1 MKRIRFIYVTA
12 FIALAMAGSSSC
24 SRKVSPANT
33 RGDAKTAYDA
43 ASFNYVYVEGIKQKL
58 MGNGGEALKRFEQ
71 AIYISPKSDA
81 CYYQIAQILTST
93 GDITNAKRYLK
104 KAIEIDENN
113 EWYLMMIGGLY
124 YQEKNLDSAIYYY
137 EKAVKDFPGEENLQL
152 TLGNLYSENKNY
164 NRAISIFN
172 SFDTKYGV
180 NENSTVLTIRTLMMA
195 ERYDEALEKCEE
207 LLKESPDNVLFNG
220 LLAEIY
226 RGKEENEK
234 AREVYRNLM
243 DRNPNDPQI
252 QLAICDFLISEKD
265 YAELLKLINTVVMN
279 NSVKKEDKI
288 ALFARII
295 DLNDLIEKHS
305 DELIVTLMV
314 FEASYKND
322 EIVPMLRPEL
332 MTKLGKLDDAASR
345 LEEIIAENPDNYYP
359 WEKLLLV
366 YNEMKDYRKLVARGE
381 ECATKFN
388 RSFLAKILYANGA
401 LETKSYDIALEE
413 LRKAEIL
420 AGDNKEFLTQ
430 VLTMRADIYYRMK
443 DYGKAFETFE
453 AALKNNSEDLT
464 VINNYAYYLA
474 EQNTNLKEAEIMAK
488 KVIEHEKE
496 NTTYL
501 DTYAWVLYKRGKVKE
516 AARIMEH
523 VISSGKKRDAEW
535 YEHYGFILKKQH
547 DCEKASENWNIAL
560 KIDSTKTNLLE
571 EIKNCG
577 K

>member
-1 MKRIRFIYVTA
+1 MTVLL
-12 FIALAMAGSSSC
+12 ALVVSGSLSC
-24 SRKVSPANT
+24 TRKVNPAVTKVDGN
-33 RGDAKTAYDA
+33 KAYDA

-71 AIYISPKSDA
+71 AIYINPQSDA

-93 GDITNAKRYLK
+93 GDIANAKKYLK
-104 KAIEIDENN
+104 KAIDIDEKN

-137 EKAVKDFPGEENLQL
+137 EKAVKDFPGEENLKL

-164 NRAISIFN
+164 NEAISIFN
-172 SFDTKYGV
+172 SFDAKYGI
-180 NENSTVLTIRTLMMA
+180 NENSTVLTIRTLLMA
-195 ERYDEALEKCEE
+195 ERYDEALEKCNI
-207 LLKESPDNVLFNG
+207 LLKEYPDNVLYNG

-226 RGKEENEK
+226 RGKGENDK
-234 AREVYRNLM
+234 AREVYRQLLE
-243 DRNPNDPQI
+243 RNPDDPQI
-252 QLAICDFLISEKD
+252 QLAVCDFLISEKD
-265 YAELLKLINTVVMN
+265 YAELLMIINNVVMN
-279 NSVKKEDKI
+279 NRIKKEEKI
-288 ALFARII
+288 SLFARVI
-295 DLNDLIEKHS
+295 DINELIQKHS
-305 DELIVTLMV
+305 DELIVTLMIL
-314 FEASYKND
+314 EANYKDD

-332 MTKLGKLDDAASR
+332 LTKLGKLDDAASR
-345 LEEIIAENPDNYYP
+345 LEELIAENPDNYYP

-366 YNEMKDYRKLVARGE
+366 YNEMKDYKKLVERGE

-401 LETKSYDIALEE
+401 LEMKSYDVALEE

-430 VLTMRADIYYRMK
+430 VLTMRADIYYRKK
-443 DYGKAFETFE
+443 DYVRAFETFE

-474 EQNTNLKEAEIMAK
+474 EQNTNLKEAEVMAK
-488 KVIEHEKE
+488 KVIDREKE

-516 AARIMEH
+516 AGKIMEK
-523 VISSGKKRDAEW
+523 VINSGKKPDAEW

-547 DCEKASENWNIAL
+547 DCARATENWNIAIKL
-560 KIDSTKTNLLE
+560 DSTKTNLLE

>member
-1 MKRIRFIYVTA
+1 MMRYFYISA
-12 FIALAMAGSSSC
+12 FIALAVAGNLSC
-24 SRKVSPANT
+24 NRKVSPASIKGDH
-33 RGDAKTAYDA
+33 RGAYDN

-71 AIYISPKSDA
+71 AIYINPQSDA

-93 GDITNAKRYLK
+93 GDIANAKKYLK
-104 KAIEIDENN
+104 KAIEIDAGN

-124 YQEKNLDSAIYYY
+124 YQEKNLDSAIFYY
-137 EKAVKDFPGEENLQL
+137 EKAVKEFPGEENLKL

-164 NRAISIFN
+164 NQAISIFT

-180 NENSTVLTIRTLMMA
+180 NENSTVLTIRTLIIA
-195 ERYDEALEKCEE
+195 ERFDEALEKCSV
-207 LLKESPDNVLFNG
+207 LLKEYPDNVLYNG

-226 RGKEENEK
+226 RGKGNNEK
-234 AREVYRNLM
+234 AREVYRQLL

-252 QLAICDFLISEKD
+252 QLAVCDFLISEKD
-265 YAELLKLINTVVMN
+265 YTELLMLINNVVMN

-288 ALFARII
+288 ALFARLI
-295 DLNDLIEKHS
+295 DINDLIQNHS

-332 MTKLGKLDDAASR
+332 LTKLGKLDDAASR
-345 LEEIIAENPDNYYP
+345 LEELIADNPDNYYP

-366 YNEMKDYRKLVARGE
+366 YNEMKDYKKLLTRGE

-388 RSFLAKILYANGA
+388 RSFIAKILYANGA

-443 DYGKAFETFE
+443 DYIKAFETFE
-453 AALKNNSEDLT
+453 AALKNNSDDLT

-474 EQNTNLKEAEIMAK
+474 EQNTNLKEAELMAR
-488 KVIEHEKE
+488 KVIEREKE

-516 AARIMEH
+516 AGKIMEQ
-523 VISSGKKRDAEW
+523 VISSGKKPDAEW
-535 YEHYGFILKKQH
+535 YEHYGFILKKEH
-547 DCEKASENWNIAL
+547 DCAKASENWNIAMKL
-560 KIDSTKTNLLE
+560 DSTKINLLE

>member
-1 MKRIRFIYVTA
+1 MKKFKFACTA
-12 FIALAMAGSSSC
+12 AILIVALASALSC
-24 SRKVSPANT
+24 SRKTSPAAIK
-33 RGDAKTAYDA
+33 GKESQGYDE

-58 MGNGGEALKRFEQ
+58 MGNVGEALKRFEQ
-71 AIYISPKSDA
+71 AITLNPKSDA

-93 GDITNAKRYLK
+93 GDIVNAKKYLR
-104 KAIEIDENN
+104 KAIEIDEKN

-124 YQEKNLDSAIYYY
+124 YQEKNLDSAIFYY
-137 EKAVKDFPGEENLQL
+137 EQAVKDFPGEESFKL

-164 NRAISIFN
+164 DKAISIFN
-172 SFDTKYGV
+172 SFDSKYGV
-180 NENSTVLTIRTLMMA
+180 NENSTVLSIRTLMMA
-195 ERYDEALEKCEE
+195 ERYDEALEKANG
-207 LLKESPDNVLFNG
+207 LLKEFPDNVLYNG
-220 LLAEIY
+220 LIAEIY
-226 RGKEENEK
+226 RGKGDNDK
-234 AREVYRNLM
+234 AREVYRSLL

-265 YAELLKLINTVVMN
+265 YTELLLLINNVILN

-288 ALFARII
+288 ALFARLI
-295 DLNDLIEKHS
+295 DLNDLIQKHS

-314 FEASYKND
+314 FEASYRND

-332 MTKLGKLDDAASR
+332 LIKLGKLDDAASR
-345 LEEIIAENPDNYYP
+345 LEELIFENPDNYYP

-366 YNEMKDYRKLVARGE
+366 YNEKKDYNKLMQKGE

-388 RSFLAKILYANGA
+388 RSFIAKILYANGA
-401 LETKSYDIALEE
+401 LETKHFDIALEE

-420 AGDNKEFLTQ
+420 AGDNKEFMTQ
-430 VLTMRADIYYRMK
+430 VLTMRADVYYRMK
-443 DYGKAFETFE
+443 DYIKAFETFE
-453 AALKNNSEDLT
+453 AALKNNSDDLT

-474 EQNTNLKEAEIMAK
+474 EQNMNLKEAEVMAK
-488 KVIEHEKE
+488 KVIEREKG

-516 AARIMEH
+516 AGKIMEE
-523 VISSGKKRDAEW
+523 IINSGEKADAEW

-547 DCEKASENWNIAL
+547 DCARAAENWNIAMKL
-560 KIDSTKTNLLE
+560 DSTKTNLLD